1 MRRPK
6 IPAARRARHP
16 RPATFPAVTEVLHP
30 PTRHR
35 LAQLLQRAGAARVVV
50 VGDVMLDRY
59 ILGDVE
65 RISPEAP
72 VPVLIVTGERDL
84 PGGAANAAANVGAA
98 GAAVSLVGTIG
109 TDPAAASLR
118 AALEAF
124 GIGVDGLVEVP
135 ERPTTSK
142 TRLVARGQQLVR
154 IDREIGNPLAER
166 DRDAMHRAARQA
178 LVSAGALL
186 IEDYDKG
193 ALDAELAA
201 SLIGAAR
208 DAGIPVVVDPKRRNF
223 FSYAG
228 ATVLKPNRRELNDA
242 LRTDFSG
249 DEIDLDDARVRLGV
263 DHLLVTRGADGL
275 TLVSGGNPIRE
286 TPALAREV
294 FDVAGAGD
302 TVAAWAAT
310 MLAAGADMAEA
321 AWIANLAAGVEVG
334 KLGTA
339 TVSPAE
345 MVDAWELAAGEQ

>member
-1 MRRPK
+1 M
-6 IPAARRARHP
+6 
-16 RPATFPAVTEVLHP
+16 
-30 PTRHR
+30 
-35 LAQLLQRAGAARVVV
+35 QLLQRARATRVAV

-72 VPVLIVTGERDL
+72 VPVLIVSGEHDV
-84 PGGAANAAANVGAA
+84 PGGAANAAANVVAA
-98 GAAVSLVGTIG
+98 GAAVFLVGTIG
-109 TDPAAASLR
+109 TDPAATGLR
-118 AALEAF
+118 SALGAF
-124 GIGVDGLVEVP
+124 GIATDGLVEVS

-154 IDREIGNPLAER
+154 IDREIGNPLADR
-166 DRDAMHRAARQA
+166 DRDAVHQAARTA
-178 LVSAGALL
+178 LAGAGALL

-193 ALDAELAA
+193 VVDAELAA
-201 SLIGAAR
+201 SLLAAAR
-208 DAGIPVVVDPKRRNF
+208 RAGIPAVVDPKLRNF

-228 ATVLKPNRRELNDA
+228 ATVLKPNRRELNAA

-249 DEIDLDDARVRLGV
+249 DEVDLEEARMRLGV
-263 DHLLVTRGADGL
+263 DHLLVTRGAEGL

-302 TVAAWAAT
+302 TVAAWTAT
-310 MLAAGADMAEA
+310 MLAAGGDLPEA

-334 KLGTA
+334 KSGTA
-339 TVSPAE
+339 TVSADE
-345 MVDAWELAAGEQ
+345 IVEAWELVAGDR